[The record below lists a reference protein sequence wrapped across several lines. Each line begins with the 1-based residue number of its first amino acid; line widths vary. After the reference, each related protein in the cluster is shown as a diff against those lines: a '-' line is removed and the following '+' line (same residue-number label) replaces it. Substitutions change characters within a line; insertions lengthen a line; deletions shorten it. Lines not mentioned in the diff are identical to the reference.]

1 MKAVGDDYEEQATAW
16 LQRQGWQL
24 LARNFRS
31 KTGEIDIIAMDG
43 EQLVFLEVRA
53 RRHRGFSSAAASV
66 DGRKQRRLVRTAQGF
81 LQRHPHLANR
91 PCRFDVI
98 AFEPRQS
105 ETGLAIHWIPAA
117 FTA

>member
-1 MKAVGDDYEEQATAW
+1 MKAVGDDYEDQAVAW
-16 LQRQGWQL
+16 LLQRGWQL

-31 KTGEIDIIAMDG
+31 RTGEIDIIAMDG

-53 RRHRGFSSAAASV
+53 RRHPGFSGAAASV
-66 DGRKQRRLVRTAQGF
+66 DWRKQQRLVKTAQGF
-81 LQRHPHLANR
+81 LQRHPQLANQ

-98 AFEPRQS
+98 AFETRQF
-105 ETGLAIHWIPAA
+105 ETGLAINWIPAA